1 MSGMIVNLLFW
12 QKSNVWPC
20 RIFLE
25 SWFIFLELGK
35 PDCISDVHVDLD
47 RLFPPSCHSTCSN
60 DNMEV
65 SINFLWSVLQLKPLY
80 KNLEFLRSGWTGSY
94 IIFTVVFHNSGWLGF

>member
-1 MSGMIVNLLFW
+1 MVTSIEAKCRIDLHVSYMSGMIVNLLFLAKT
-12 QKSNVWPC
+12 QMFDPA

-25 SWFIFLELGK
+25 SWFIFSELGK

-65 SINFLWSVLQLKPLY
+65 SINFWWSVIQ
-80 KNLEFLRSGWTGSY
+80 
-94 IIFTVVFHNSGWLGF
+94 

>member
-1 MSGMIVNLLFW
+1 MFG
-12 QKSNVWPC
+12 PAG
-20 RIFLE
+20 IFVE
-25 SWFIFLELGK
+25 SRFIFSELGK

-65 SINFLWSVLQLKPLY
+65 SINF
-80 KNLEFLRSGWTGSY
+80 
-94 IIFTVVFHNSGWLGF
+94 